1 LSTPIKI
8 HEILVITFQLD
19 DVTNSRVGYSIW
31 TCSKGNYFE
40 GYVDNLSPV
49 LEIYQRESVTTWGTR
64 RSSNNHEK
72 ENENVIFVY
81 H

>member
-1 LSTPIKI
+1 MMSQIPEWAIQFG
-8 HEILVITFQLD
+8 LV
-19 DVTNSRVGYSIW
+19 
-31 TCSKGNYFE
+31 CKGNYFE

-64 RSSNNHEK
+64 RLSNNHEK